1 MTVDKQLIEDKM
13 QKAIDSLKKD
23 FTGLRTGRAA
33 TSMLDSIMVDVY
45 GSKMPLNQVGSVSAP
60 DAQTLSISVWDK
72 GSVSAVEKAIR
83 ESDLGLNPMSDGTL
97 VRIPVP
103 ALSEER
109 RLEICKVA
117 SKFAENAKISVRN
130 ARHDGMEMI
139 KASEKSKEISEDDA
153 KRISDEI
160 QHLTDKHVDEI
171 KNMLDHKEVEIK
183 KV

>member
-1 MTVDKQLIEDKM
+1 MVDKQIIEDKM
-13 QKAIDSLKKD
+13 IKAIEALRKD

-60 DAQTLSISVWDK
+60 DPQTLSISVWDK
-72 GSVSAVEKAIR
+72 GSVAAVERAIM

-117 SKFAENAKISVRN
+117 SKFAENAKVSVRN

-139 KASEKSKEISEDDA
+139 KSAKTAKDISEDDA
-153 KRISDEI
+153 KRIGDEI
-160 QHLTDKHVDEI
+160 QHLTDKHVEEI
-171 KNMLDHKEVEIK
+171 KEALHHKETEIK